1 MFSHKNASV
10 QLKGHASSEGNSVFL
25 ICSPLHALVP
35 VTLLTRTPESAN
47 PFDRRRPEN
56 ILLYRAVTVGVVGTM
71 GFFFP
76 VEQQLELKHVFNV
89 GTFFFSPRIGTI
101 RVFINGY
108 FHC

>member
-25 ICSPLHALVP
+25 ICSLLHALVP

-76 VEQQLELKHVFNV
+76 CGAAAGVKTCF
-89 GTFFFSPRIGTI
+89 
-101 RVFINGY
+101 
-108 FHC
+108 